1 MPKCKNDPARSYK
14 GTEPSPKGLG
24 YCAHAMKEGATKKGK
39 DGNKWIIKKVKNGS
53 KRWMKVSGKGKLQ
66 KVDKKVK
73 KKEVNKKVNKVVK
86 RKLGKL
92 VEKKGKWFTFDKEF
106 YEGFVIEKN
115 PESKMYGKYIKGP
128 LSRHKKYL
136 THRNGGRPYL
146 CYFKRDKLNN
156 RYDVLIYSIDKG
168 VKLND
173 KQYEQLITPKGA
185 NKFAWAYTKYVK
197 YYSAEKV
204 FVGIDSQDRSFT
216 RGNTIL
222 LKLPKHKKQP
232 LKLNRYVFIEG
243 EIYEFSTTDKIVKY
257 YSMVGNADVP
267 YPIAVGEENVYF
279 MLDRK
284 YIPLKY
290 FPKKMKARDFEEV
303 YDLFYDYTP
312 SNNDKDKEPLAKGAK
327 RYNFKYV
334 KKIHMES

>member
-24 YCAHAMKEGATKKGK
+24 FCAHAMKEGATKKGK

-73 KKEVNKKVNKVVK
+73 RKQGK
-86 RKLGKL
+86 R
-92 VEKKGKWFTFDKEF
+92 VEKKGKWYTFDKEF

-156 RYDVLIYSIDKG
+156 RYDVLIYSRDKG

-185 NKFAWAYTKYVK
+185 DKFARIYTKYVK

-204 FVGIDSQDRSFT
+204 FVGIDSQDRSFS

-222 LKLPKHKKQP
+222 LKLPKHKKHP
-232 LKLNRYVFIEG
+232 LKLNRYVFIES

-290 FPKKMKARDFEEV
+290 FPKKIKARDFEEA
-303 YDLFYDYTP
+303 YDLFYNYTP
-312 SNNDKDKEPLAKGAK
+312 SNNDEEKEPLAKGAK
-327 RYNFKYV
+327 RYNFKHV

>member
-1 MPKCKNDPARSYK
+1 MPKCKNDPTRSYK

-24 YCAHAMKEGATKKGK
+24 FCAHAMKEGATKKGK

-53 KRWMKVSGKGKLQ
+53 KRWMKVSGTQ
-66 KVDKKVK
+66 KVVK
-73 KKEVNKKVNKVVK
+73 KKGTVNKVVK
-86 RKLGKL
+86 KKGDILK
-92 VEKKGKWFTFDKEF
+92 KKGKMYAFNKEF

-115 PESKMYGKYIKGP
+115 PESKMYGKYVKGP

-136 THRNGGRPYL
+136 THWNGGRPYL
-146 CYFKRDKLNN
+146 CYVKEDKLNN
-156 RYDVLIYSIDKG
+156 RYDVLIYSQGKE

-173 KQYEQLITPKGA
+173 EQYGQLITPKGA
-185 NKFAWAYTKYVK
+185 GKFAWAYTKYVK
-197 YYSAEKV
+197 DYSAEKV

-222 LKLPKHKKQP
+222 LKLPKHKKNP

-290 FPKKMKARDFEEV
+290 FPKKMKAKDFEEA
-303 YDLFYDYTP
+303 YDLFYDYTA
-312 SNNDKDKEPLAKGAK
+312 SNNDEEKEPIAKDAK
-327 RYNFKYV
+327 IFNFKNV
-334 KKIHMES
+334 KKIHVEA

>member
-1 MPKCKNDPARSYK
+1 MPKCKNDPTRSYK

-24 YCAHAMKEGATKKGK
+24 FCAHAMKEGATKKGK

-53 KRWMKVSGKGKLQ
+53 KRWIKVSGKSKPQ
-66 KVDKKVK
+66 KVDKVVK
-73 KKEVNKKVNKVVK
+73 KTQGK
-86 RKLGKL
+86 RVILK
-92 VEKKGKWFTFDKEF
+92 KKGKMHTFNKEF

-136 THRNGGRPYL
+136 THWNGGRPYL
-146 CYFKRDKLNN
+146 CYVKEDKLNN
-156 RYDVLIYSIDKG
+156 RYDVLIYSKDKG

-173 KQYEQLITPKGA
+173 EYGQLITPKGA
-185 NKFAWAYTKYVK
+185 GKFAWAYTKYVK
-197 YYSAEKV
+197 DYSAEKV

-222 LKLPKHKKQP
+222 LKLPKGKKQP

-243 EIYEFSTTDKIVKY
+243 QIYEFSTTDKIVKY

-290 FPKKMKARDFEEV
+290 FPKKMKAKDFEEA
-303 YDLFYDYTP
+303 YDLFYDYTA
-312 SNNDKDKEPLAKGAK
+312 SNNDEEKEPIAKDAK
-327 RYNFKYV
+327 IFNFKNV
-334 KKIHMES
+334 KKIHVEA

>member
-1 MPKCKNDPARSYK
+1 MPKCKNDPTRSYK

-24 YCAHAMKEGATKKGK
+24 FCAHAMKEGATKKGK
-39 DGNKWIIKKVKNGS
+39 DGNKWVIKKVKNGS
-53 KRWMKVSGKGKLQ
+53 KRWMKVSGKGKPQ
-66 KVDKKVK
+66 KVDKGVK
-73 KKEVNKKVNKVVK
+73 KKEVNKKGNKVVK
-86 RKLGKL
+86 GKRGL
-92 VEKKGKWFTFDKEF
+92 LEKKGKMYRFNKEF

-185 NKFAWAYTKYVK
+185 NKFASVYTKYVK
-197 YYSAEKV
+197 DYSAEKV

-290 FPKKMKARDFEEV
+290 FPKKMKARDFEEA
-303 YDLFYDYTP
+303 YDLFYNYTP
-312 SNNDKDKEPLAKGAK
+312 SNNDNDKEPIVKGAK
-327 RYNFKYV
+327 IYKFKNV

>member
-1 MPKCKNDPARSYK
+1 MPKCKNDPSRSYK

-24 YCAHAMKEGATKKGK
+24 YCAHAMKVGAIKKGK
-39 DGNKWIIKKVKNGS
+39 DGNNWIIKKVKNGS
-53 KRWMKVSGKGKLQ
+53 KRWMKVKGKPQ

-73 KKEVNKKVNKVVK
+73 KKEVNKGVNKVVK
-86 RKLGKL
+86 KKQGKRVERK
-92 VEKKGKWFTFDKEF
+92 EKWYKFDKEF

-136 THRNGGRPYL
+136 THWNGGRPYL
-146 CYFKRDKLNN
+146 CYVKQDKLNN

-185 NKFAWAYTKYVK
+185 DKFAWAYTKYVK

-222 LKLPKHKKQP
+222 LKLPKHKKHP

-290 FPKKMKARDFEEV
+290 FPKKMKARDFEEA
-303 YDLFYDYTP
+303 YDLFYDYIG
-312 SNNDKDKEPLAKGAK
+312 SNSDEEKEPIAKGAK
-327 RYNFKYV
+327 IYKFKSV
-334 KKIHMES
+334 KKIHMEA